1 MKFDHAQLLPGLDAV
16 NALTSRDRVI
26 VKRMTT
32 YLARKRQNVFAE
44 MEELE
49 KFFLSPIDMEG
60 INRRLSL
67 ECV

>member
-1 MKFDHAQLLPGLDAV
+1 MKFDHAQLLPELDAV
-16 NALTSRDRVI
+16 HALTSRDRVV

-32 YLARKRQNVFAE
+32 YLARKRQNVFVE

-60 INRRLSL
+60 YYR
-67 ECV
+67 